1 MYRKGKNV
9 KSQKY
14 LKFWSSEMLQIF
26 EFTKVVITSFYY
38 IRIHECHHL
47 CLCIY
52 SKINTTVHQS
62 QKLYLTLDLKKKS
75 TRLSDV
81 ATELTELHHLLL
93 DPSSSNLQKI
103 FTLTSIKA
111 QIIPF
116 ICAASVK
123 ISDSTNNLSPSPEK
137 IMFIK

>member
-62 QKLYLTLDLKKKS
+62 QKLYLTIDLKKKS

-81 ATELTELHHLLL
+81 ATELTELHHLLM
-93 DPSSSNLQKI
+93 DPSSLNRQKPSAL
-103 FTLTSIKA
+103 TLIKA
-111 QIIPF
+111 TIIPF
-116 ICAASVK
+116 ICATYLK
-123 ISDSTNNLSPSPEK
+123 ISASTKNISSVAGANYVH
-137 IMFIK
+137 